1 MPRSVKAAW
10 WMLPFFV
17 IAISGSVCS
26 GCLLAKPR
34 KAVKKPRF
42 QFGFLFGRGIEMLF
56 FEAYRSGL
64 PFSLM
69 ATKVDAAVAASARS
83 TTRSSFLS
91 ESSCARH
98 AMMEFRRVEIHH
110 QGMVSSISLYQLL
123 DMNFILL
130 FFENWYFLFDLPL
143 IILVKRS

>member
-1 MPRSVKAAW
+1 MRRSVKAAW
-10 WMLPFFV
+10 WMLSFFV

-91 ESSCARH
+91 SSCARH
-98 AMMEFRRVEIHH
+98 AMKGSSASKFIIKGWYLQFPYLSTAGYEFIIV
-110 QGMVSSISLYQLL
+110 
-123 DMNFILL
+123 L
-130 FFENWYFLFDLPL
+130 FFENYPMN
-143 IILVKRS
+143 S

>member
-1 MPRSVKAAW
+1 MRRSVKAAW
-10 WMLPFFV
+10 WMLSFFV

-83 TTRSSFLS
+83 TTRSSSFLS
-91 ESSCARH
+91 SSCARH
-98 AMMEFRRVEIHH
+98 AMMSSVVSKFIIKGWYLQFPYLSTGYEII
-110 QGMVSSISLYQLL
+110 V
-123 DMNFILL
+123 L

-143 IILVKRS
+143 ITLVKRS

>member
-1 MPRSVKAAW
+1 MWRSVKAAW
-10 WMLPFFV
+10 WMLSFFV

-26 GCLLAKPR
+26 GCLLAKLR

-56 FEAYRSGL
+56 FEAYPSGL

-91 ESSCARH
+91 SSCARH
-98 AMMEFRRVEIHH
+98 AMMRSSV
-110 QGMVSSISLYQLL
+110 VSKFFIIKGWYLQFPYLSTGYE
-123 DMNFILL
+123 FILL

-143 IILVKRS
+143 IIL